1 MYIILTT
8 TINSF
13 WYFCTLK
20 YVNGFYSMFFLV
32 IIPHN
37 LTVILGEK
45 RTKQHVRLYHFSVRL
60 VCLSVYFCLSVS
72 MYFFDFVNALYSQ
85 ICNRYMMK
93 CESIDII
100 FSLEHLQVIVKIICF
115 IRVWLRITLAK
126 NKMTVT

>member
-45 RTKQHVRLYHFSVRL
+45 RTKQHVRLYHFPVCL
-60 VCLSVYFCLSVS
+60 VCLSAYFCLSVS
-72 MYFFDFVNALYSQ
+72 MYFFLILWVLYTV
-85 ICNRYMMK
+85 RYVTDRK
-93 CESIDII
+93 YTKKFKSIDIH
-100 FSLEHLQVIVKIICF
+100 FALEHLQVVVKSF
-115 IRVWLRITLAK
+115 YPMRVWSRYNSFK
-126 NKMTVT
+126 